1 MMSSSQTEKGEHA
14 NKQRENWFFH
24 QIYTRKI
31 NSDSFIRKFIGIDKF
46 FCSPSQIYFW
56 AMYVRSR
63 TYQSHCLTLKP
74 LYQIFYSI
82 PSTKGIMRERSIWKA
97 LKNSAW
103 IWVAVYW
110 TSPYWYLFFF
120 VLLNNYI
127 HSAVEY
133 YTYETTEEQ
142 GDQRGSGKKS
152 EERGEIN
159 NWCKYRGEYRLRTPE
174 VRSRVCYQKN
184 KPNCILS
191 HSF

>member
-1 MMSSSQTEKGEHA
+1 MIS
-14 NKQRENWFFH
+14 
-24 QIYTRKI
+24 
-31 NSDSFIRKFIGIDKF
+31 F

-56 AMYVRSR
+56 AVYVRSR
-63 TYQSHCLTLKP
+63 TYPSHCLTLKP
-74 LYQIFYSI
+74 LYQILYSI
-82 PSTKGIMRERSIWKA
+82 PSTKGIMRERSICEA

-120 VLLNNYI
+120 SLSNNHL
-127 HSAVEY
+127 HSTSTVEY

-159 NWCKYRGEYRLRTPE
+159 NWCKYRGVYRLRTPE
-174 VRSRVCYQKN
+174 VPARVRYPKAN
-184 KPNCILS
+184 PNCIILS
-191 HSF
+191 HSFSTISSY